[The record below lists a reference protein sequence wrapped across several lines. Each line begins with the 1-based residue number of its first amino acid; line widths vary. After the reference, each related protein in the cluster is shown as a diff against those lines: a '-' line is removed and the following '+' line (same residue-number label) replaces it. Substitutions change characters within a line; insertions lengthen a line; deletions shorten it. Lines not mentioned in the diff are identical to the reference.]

1 MMSPDDLIPNPPA
14 DDDNNNKKTMCR
26 PAAELA
32 PRCPRCDSPNT
43 KFCYYNNYS
52 LSQPRYFCKTCRRY
66 WTKGG
71 ALRNIPIGG
80 GCRKNK
86 KMMINSKPS
95 SRFSNE
101 SMDSAGSSSYLDH
114 IGGFKFSNNISLS
127 SGMNFHT
134 LDTNLPRT
142 FSPIQHY
149 QQLSTNPS
157 FGNISRTLSSASCFG
172 LDNQSGGTFMGLN
185 FPLSSPEL
193 KLDHVNAQVL
203 EDDHNLD
210 IKTNDVVAS
219 SIESLSSINQDLHWK
234 LQQQRLGMM
243 MFGEENNIAN
253 HKEVTNTG
261 LILPPPMNIIPQ
273 KPQPILFENLEIS
286 PRVKDHDVHQAVGSS
301 GSGSATEWLLDHNSN
316 RSLVNTT
323 QTNSSN
329 TGINQAW
336 GNFYQYTSLP

>member
-1 MMSPDDLIPNPPA
+1 
-14 DDDNNNKKTMCR
+14 
-26 PAAELA
+26 
-32 PRCPRCDSPNT
+32 
-43 KFCYYNNYS
+43 
-52 LSQPRYFCKTCRRY
+52 
-66 WTKGG
+66 
-71 ALRNIPIGG
+71 
-80 GCRKNK
+80 
-86 KMMINSKPS
+86 MMINSKPS

>member
-1 MMSPDDLIPNPPA
+1 MSQDNLNPNPP
-14 DDDNNNKKTMCR
+14 DDSSGNSQKGACR
-26 PAAELA
+26 PAEA

-86 KMMINSKPS
+86 KMSSKS
-95 SRFSNE
+95 CSRFASD
-101 SMDSAGSSSYLDH
+101 SMDSGGSSSYLDH
-114 IGGFKFSNNISLS
+114 LGGFKFSNIGLS
-127 SGMNFHT
+127 SGMNFQT

-142 FSPIQHY
+142 FSPVQQY
-149 QQLSTNPS
+149 QQLSTNSS
-157 FGNISRTLSSASCFG
+157 FGNFSRTLSSPCFS
-172 LDNQSGGTFMGLN
+172 LENQTGSSSGSGFMGLN
-185 FPLSSPEL
+185 FPLSSSGIKQVHGSAQL
-193 KLDHVNAQVL
+193 LQDH
-203 EDDHNLD
+203 DLD
-210 IKTNDVVAS
+210 IKNNDVVAS

-243 MFGEENNIAN
+243 MFSEENSITDQ
-253 HKEVTNTG
+253 KEGLGNTSV
-261 LILPPPMNIIPQ
+261 IMPP

-286 PRVKDHDVHQAVGSS
+286 SRVKDHDVHQAVGGS
-301 GSGSATEWLLDHNSN
+301 GSGSGTSGTEWLLDHNSN
-316 RSLVNTT
+316 HSLGNAA

-329 TGINQAW
+329 TGINGMNQAW
-336 GNFYQYTSLP
+336 GNFYQYTPLP